1 MKTALLFVFIAFYS
15 VYYSQT
21 DNTEAQ
27 KKFKDGVDL
36 FDAGKYEDAIKM
48 FKEAQKLDPQSS
60 APQYEIALTY
70 SVMKKYEDAIEILEK
85 IKNKPDAE
93 DSYWSLLGSC
103 YDLNDDRDKAFEI
116 YEAGL
121 KKFPKSGRLYLEMG
135 VTNAMEKEYDKAL
148 QSYFQPYLNQLCP
161 DCQER
166 FERKPRR
173 ILDCKV
179 KECKDIAK
187 NAPIQLDYLDE
198 PCKEHFSEVQH
209 YLNLMHIPFVI
220 NPRIVRGLDYYT
232 NTAFEVI
239 YEGIGAQNALAG
251 GGRYNGLLEQ
261 IGGKNIPAVGFAG
274 GFERLLL
281 SLNEEKITLPSS
293 PFPEVFIVT
302 IGREAQELIIPY
314 LNVIRREGIYA
325 EYEPDRASLKAQLK
339 AANNYR
345 AHYALIIG
353 ETEVKQKSAMLKNL
367 ESGEQKLYPLQ
378 PISDL
383 INAIQNK
390 EL

>member
-15 VYYSQT
+15 VSYAQA

-148 QSYFQPYLNQLCP
+148 KYFEKGIEVAPMHPSNYYWASMLW
-161 DCQER
+161 
-166 FERKPRR
+166 
-173 ILDCKV
+173 
-179 KECKDIAK
+179 ATSK
-187 NAPIQLDYLDE
+187 NSVWSLIYGE
-198 PCKEHFSEVQH
+198 IF
-209 YLNLMHIPFVI
+209 LNLEKNSNRTEQISKMM
-220 NPRIVRGLDYYT
+220 
-232 NTAFEVI
+232 FEVYKTGLYYLKVIPSKQVLLITIFI
-239 YEGIGAQNALAG
+239 YKNDTDGKTMVDQLLSVYSALSVFD
-251 GGRYNGLLEQ
+251 GRYGTSCSRRKKNRYKFYEQ
-261 IGGKNIPAVGFAG
+261 NQNKF
-274 GFERLLL
+274 
-281 SLNEEKITLPSS
+281 S
-293 PFPEVFIVT
+293 
-302 IGREAQELIIPY
+302 
-314 LNVIRREGIYA
+314 
-325 EYEPDRASLKAQLK
+325 
-339 AANNYR
+339 
-345 AHYALIIG
+345 
-353 ETEVKQKSAMLKNL
+353 
-367 ESGEQKLYPLQ
+367 QKLFF
-378 PISDL
+378 
-383 INAIQNK
+383 
-390 EL
+390 

>member
-15 VYYSQT
+15 VSYSQT

-36 FDAGKYEDAIKM
+36 FDAGKYENAIKM

-148 QSYFQPYLNQLCP
+148 KYFEKGIEVAPMHPSNYYWASMLW
-161 DCQER
+161 
-166 FERKPRR
+166 
-173 ILDCKV
+173 
-179 KECKDIAK
+179 ATSK
-187 NAPIQLDYLDE
+187 NSVWSLIYGE
-198 PCKEHFSEVQH
+198 IF
-209 YLNLMHIPFVI
+209 LNLEKNSNRTEQISKMM
-220 NPRIVRGLDYYT
+220 
-232 NTAFEVI
+232 FEVYKKGYAIEDTVIKTSFVDNNI
-239 YEGIGAQNALAG
+239 YINQSVSEKEQSNQMLSSISTIAVFEIGMRLA
-251 GGRYNGLLEQ
+251 
-261 IGGKNIPAVGFAG
+261 AVGEKKIDINSLNRIRTNFLYNYFAKPENKDFAG
-274 GFERLLL
+274 VVFDYQKKVQDAGFLEAYNYWILLDGDKQNEQVWQ
-281 SLNEEKITLPSS
+281 SKNEELWDK
-293 PFPEVFIVT
+293 FIVWFDKNPME
-302 IGREAQELIIPY
+302 INESNKFSR
-314 LNVIRREGIYA
+314 
-325 EYEPDRASLKAQLK
+325 
-339 AANNYR
+339 
-345 AHYALIIG
+345 
-353 ETEVKQKSAMLKNL
+353 VKNFK
-367 ESGEQKLYPLQ
+367 
-378 PISDL
+378 
-383 INAIQNK
+383 
-390 EL
+390 